1 MTHSRPY
8 FFHLKK
14 KTQKTQS
21 YRLWGLP
28 DLLFK
33 SPHVTPFTAFQL
45 NLFCIFLFAYA
56 TRIMKSDICMFL
68 VYCRAYCTEMS
79 DLKILIHWSIQRM
92 QINAG
97 HNKFNAWYEINKVRL
112 LNLDG
117 SLFPKWHQSDNES
130 GSKGVGRLWCL
141 ELGSQDWILDASW
154 VEEDTARASTLPP
167 LPICT
172 QSYFPV
178 AHSVTLSLMVYPVD

>member
-1 MTHSRPY
+1 MKKVRKWLIPDHISFTKKNKTKQKHSP
-8 FFHLKK
+8 
-14 KTQKTQS
+14 

-33 SPHVTPFTAFQL
+33 SPHLTPSTAFQL

-56 TRIMKSDICMFL
+56 TRIMKSDICVFV

-79 DLKILIHWSIQRM
+79 DLKILIHWSFQRM

-97 HNKFNAWYEINKVRL
+97 HNKFNAWYEINKVQL
-112 LNLDG
+112 LNLAR

-130 GSKGVGRLWCL
+130 GSQRVGWLWRL
-141 ELGSQDWILDASW
+141 ELGSQDWILAASW
-154 VEEDTARASTLPP
+154 VEEDTAISREDTYP
-167 LPICT
+167 
-172 QSYFPV
+172 FPF
-178 AHSVTLSLMVYPVD
+178 APSLTSQ